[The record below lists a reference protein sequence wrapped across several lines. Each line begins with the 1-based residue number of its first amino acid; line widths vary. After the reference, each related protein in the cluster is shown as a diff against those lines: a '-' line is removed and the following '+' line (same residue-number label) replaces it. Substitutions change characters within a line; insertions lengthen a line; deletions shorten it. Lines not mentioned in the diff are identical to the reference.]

1 MFRGVSAITR
11 AQLPVLPEPRLDLA
25 APDVDAAVAAAALL
39 TDPTR
44 AAILRLL
51 RDGPHCVCEMAAAT
65 GQRENNLSNHLARLR
80 EAGLVRASRHE
91 VNARFQYY
99 ERDEKSVG
107 TLRDA
112 LRDVLG

>member
-1 MFRGVSAITR
+1 VPARSE
-11 AQLPVLPEPRLDLA
+11 LPVLPAPRLDIP
-25 APDVDAAVAAAALL
+25 APEVGDAVAAAVVLA
-39 TDPTR
+39 DPTR

-91 VNARFQYY
+91 ANARFQYY
-99 ERDEKSVG
+99 ERDDQAV
-107 TLRDA
+107 RAACVA
-112 LRDVLG
+112 LRAILE